1 MEQRMLKRMSAAMSW
16 RSAVLVMLV
25 VSLTVPLLVPS
36 GFFFPYVAPRNI
48 FFRVITELAT
58 LVLIVALCF
67 GDDDLDLRYEPIFW
81 AIAMFIGAE
90 FVSAFFSP
98 ARDHSF
104 FGDFER
110 MGGVWGWAHLGL
122 FFLLLR
128 TLRDDDW
135 KWMLNAVIIVSV
147 AVSGTAI
154 FEHTQLASSARFS
167 GSMLA
172 ASSGTI
178 GNSGLLG
185 GYLLF
190 GIGIASYLA
199 STSGRLR
206 FLYLGAAGVDL
217 AALAYSEN
225 RSSFIGLVLAAVIGS
240 IVFSLLHSRKRRWLV
255 PTIAAGVAAIVLG
268 GVGMVRAFPSSA
280 IATRAPVVVQRLA
293 LTNPSGVDESRL
305 MQWRAAIQGF
315 VDRPLLGYGPENH
328 DLVWSA
334 HFDPAIY
341 HIDTDVYDRAHNQ
354 FLETLA
360 TTGVIG
366 TLAFFGIW
374 LAIGVTLV
382 RAYRDDRLSAATV
395 GILVGTQIAYA
406 AFLFFW
412 FFDLNSSMLWIMTA
426 ALIASRENPLGVVRP
441 STVSDAPSR
450 RPAFAVALAA
460 VVVVAVALYSEA
472 YVPTRA
478 NRALARIDSFEDPIE
493 EGLSELDLLAKSPSH
508 ETAHTPMMM
517 GEYLDWLR
525 RDFPEIRRNPVKRRM
540 LETAFAEA
548 LATFRKEIHRDT
560 LNDRLYTHEASTLL
574 AAADFYG
581 STEYVDTAIDA
592 LHKSI
597 ELSPR
602 RLQPR
607 MILASIYM
615 DNGEYQSARA
625 TLDDA
630 IRVDP
635 GLGEPRY
642 RLAEEYLRSKK
653 SDSAFVMLEASLRRG
668 YVGAPETYLTMGK
681 RLEFAGKPAE
691 AARLY
696 SAYLEAKYTKAVW
709 DGAGTI
715 DRVVPKAD
723 IAVAAHLPLLYV
735 RARESELA
743 IKTAAALSAFDS
755 SRTDIVEQFVTDV
768 GARRR
773 ARWVAKNTL
782 LPCGPMRAAKSSA
795 SEKLD
800 ACQFFRRKL

>member
-1 MEQRMLKRMSAAMSW
+1 MLSRMREAVSW
-16 RSAVLVMLV
+16 RSAVLVLLI
-25 VSLTVPLLVPS
+25 VSLIVPLLVPS
-36 GFFFPYVAPRNI
+36 GFFFPYVTPRNI
-48 FFRVITELAT
+48 FFRVVTELVT
-58 LVLIVALCF
+58 LVLILALCF
-67 GDDDLDLRYEPIFW
+67 GEDDLDLRYEPIFW
-81 AIAMFIGAE
+81 AIATFIGAE
-90 FVSAFFSP
+90 FVSALFSP
-98 ARDHSF
+98 ARDHSL

-122 FFLLLR
+122 FFLALR
-128 TLRDDDW
+128 TLRDKDW
-135 KWMLNAVIIVSV
+135 AWVLNAAVLVTV

-154 FEHTQLASSARFS
+154 FEHTQLASSGRFS
-167 GSMLA
+167 GTIMA

-178 GNSGLLG
+178 GNSGLLA

-190 GIGIASYLA
+190 GVGLASYLA
-199 STSGRLR
+199 STSRRLR
-206 FLYLGAAGVDL
+206 VLYLAAAGLDL
-217 AALAYSEN
+217 SALAFAEN
-225 RSSFIGLVLAAVIGS
+225 RSSLIGLVLAAVVAS
-240 IVFSLLHSRKRRWLV
+240 IVFALLHSKRRRWTA
-255 PTIAAGVAAIVLG
+255 PAIAAGIAAIVVS
-268 GVGMVRAFPSSA
+268 GVGIVRAFPSGTLA
-280 IATRAPVVVQRLA
+280 RHAPTVVQRLA
-293 LTNPSGVDESRL
+293 LTNPSGPDESRL

-315 VDRPLLGYGPENH
+315 LDRPLLGYGPENH
-328 DLVWSA
+328 NLVWSA

-341 HIDTDVYDRAHNQ
+341 RIDTDIYDRAHNQ

-360 TTGVIG
+360 TTGIVG
-366 TLAFFGIW
+366 TLAFLGIW

-382 RAYRDDRLSAATV
+382 RAYRDDRLSPASLGLLV
-395 GILVGTQIAYA
+395 GIQIAYA
-406 AFLFFW
+406 AFLCFW

-441 STVSDAPSR
+441 STELHAASR
-450 RPAFAVALAA
+450 RHAFAVAFAA
-460 VVVVAVALYSEA
+460 VAVVAAALYSEA
-472 YVPTRA
+472 YVPIRA
-478 NRALARIDSFEDPIE
+478 NRALARIDSFDGPID
-493 EGLSELDLLAKSPSH
+493 EGLSELNFVANSPSH
-508 ETAHTPMMM
+508 ETAHTPMMI

-525 RDFPEIRRNPVKRRM
+525 KDFPAIRRNPVQRRM

-548 LATFRKEIHRDT
+548 LTSFREEIHRDT

-581 STEYVDTAIDA
+581 SNDYVENAIVA

-615 DNGEYQSARA
+615 EDGEYQSARA

-630 IRVDP
+630 ITVDP
-635 GLGEPRY
+635 ELGEPRY
-642 RLAEEYLRSKK
+642 RLAEEFLRSKK

-668 YVGAPETYLTMGK
+668 YVGTPETYLTMGK

-691 AARLY
+691 AARLF
-696 SAYLEAKYTKAVW
+696 SSYLEAKYTKAVW

-755 SRTDIVEQFVTDV
+755 SRTDIVEQFVSDI

-773 ARWVAKNTL
+773 ARWVAKNSL
-782 LPCGPMRAAKSSA
+782 LSCGLVRGAKSTASA
-795 SEKLD
+795 KLD
-800 ACQFFRRKL
+800 ACEFFRRKL